1 MATSFVLLSSVTV
14 GAGGSAYVEFT
25 SISQSY
31 EDLFVKASVRTA
43 AGSVA
48 SNFNFQMGG
57 ITTGYTARNW
67 LANFNGNTLE
77 SGAETS
83 NRSDGARQYANGS
96 SALSNLFT
104 SLDFYF
110 PNYTSSSHK
119 IVYIDNAVSNN
130 TAIGA
135 GDAFIAQNSVLLQN
149 TSAITSLKFYELG
162 SNNISQ
168 YSTFYLYGI
177 SNA

>member
-25 SISQSY
+25 GISQSY
-31 EDLFVKASVRTA
+31 EDLLVKASVRHA
-43 AGSVA
+43 ASSIN
-48 SNFNFQMGG
+48 SNFNFQMSG

-67 LANFNGNTLE
+67 IADFYGSAT
-77 SGAETS
+77 SGAETA
-83 NRSDGARQYANGS
+83 NRADGARQYANGS
-96 SALSNLFT
+96 NALANLFT

-119 IVYIDNAVSNN
+119 IVYIDGAQSHSNSS
-130 TAIGA
+130 
-135 GDAFIAQNSVLLQN
+135 DATITQNSVLLQN
-149 TSAITSLKFYELG
+149 TSAITSLKFYEV
-162 SNNISQ
+162 SSANISQ

>member
-14 GAGGSAYVEFT
+14 GSGGSAFVEFT

-31 EDLFVKASVRTA
+31 EDLLVKASVRTEVGQA
-43 AGSVA
+43 V
-48 SNFNFQMGG
+48 SNFNFQISG

-67 LANFNGNTLE
+67 LADFDGNATA

-96 SALSNLFT
+96 TSLSNLFT

-119 IVYIDNAVSNN
+119 IVYIDNAQSNN
-130 TAIGA
+130 TAIGGGNA
-135 GDAFIAQNSVLLQN
+135 LIAQNSVLLQN
-149 TSAITSLKFYELG
+149 TSAITSLKFYEV
-162 SNNISQ
+162 SSANISQ
-168 YSTFYLYGI
+168 HSTFYLYGI

>member
-1 MATSFVLLSSVTV
+1 MATSFVLLASTTV
-14 GAGGSAYVEFT
+14 GSGGTAYVEFT
-25 SISQSY
+25 GISQSY

-43 AGSVA
+43 AGSVG
-48 SNFNFQMGG
+48 SNFNFQMSG

-67 LANFNGNTLE
+67 LADFDSNSLV

-83 NRSDGARQYANGS
+83 SRADGARQYANGS

-104 SLDFYF
+104 SLDYYF

-119 IVYIDNAVSNN
+119 IVYIDNALSNN
-130 TAIGA
+130 TGIG
-135 GDAFIAQNSVLLQN
+135 GGSSFIAQNSVLLSN
-149 TSAITSLKFYELG
+149 TSAVTSLKFYEVS

>member
-1 MATSFVLLSSVTV
+1 MATSFVLLASTTV
-14 GAGGSAYVEFT
+14 GSGGSAYVEFT
-25 SISQSY
+25 GISQSY
-31 EDLFVKASVRTA
+31 EDLLVKASVRTA
-43 AGSVA
+43 VGSAA
-48 SNFNFQMGG
+48 SNFNFQMSA

-67 LANFNGNTLE
+67 LANFDSNGME

-83 NRSDGARQYANGS
+83 SRADGARQYANGS
-96 SALSNLFT
+96 GSLSNLFT

-130 TAIGA
+130 TGL
-135 GDAFIAQNSVLLQN
+135 GGGSAFIGQNSVLLSN
-149 TSAITSLKFYELG
+149 TSAITSLKFYEVS
-162 SNNISQ
+162 SNNIVEH
-168 YSTFYLYGI
+168 STFYLYGI